1 MAETLTFDPTP
12 ADAPELNA
20 DEQDSLAVGEE
31 MQEAQDNLL
40 AGKYQNA
47 QELESAYIELQR
59 KLGNNNDE
67 DDEYV
72 DNGEDT
78 DTSDQETVI
87 SFLNDASTEWYQNG
101 ELSAETVE
109 GLSQM
114 TSAELVDAYIEQQS
128 NQQSPSYE
136 MTDQDI
142 SSIKSLV
149 GGEAEYDTLVSW
161 ASDNLDPS
169 SIEGFDSL
177 IETGNHKA
185 IELAVAGLAA
195 MYDAQFGSEGSMVTG
210 RAPRSD
216 GDSFKSQA
224 EVVTAMSDPR
234 YEKDPA
240 YRQSIIDKLDRS
252 ENYF

>member
-1 MAETLTFDPTP
+1 
-12 ADAPELNA
+12 
-20 DEQDSLAVGEE
+20 
-31 MQEAQDNLL
+31 
-40 AGKYQNA
+40 
-47 QELESAYIELQR
+47 
-59 KLGNNNDE
+59 
-67 DDEYV
+67 
-72 DNGEDT
+72 
-78 DTSDQETVI
+78 
-87 SFLNDASTEWYQNG
+87 
-101 ELSAETVE
+101 
-109 GLSQM
+109 M

-128 NQQSPSYE
+128 NQQAPAYE
-136 MTDQDI
+136 MSDQDI
-142 SSIKSLV
+142 SSIKGLV

-161 ASDNLDPS
+161 ASDNLEPS
-169 SIEGFDSL
+169 SIDGFDSL
-177 IETGNHKA
+177 IETGNYKA

-195 MYDAQFGSEGSMVTG
+195 LYDAQFGSEGSMVTG